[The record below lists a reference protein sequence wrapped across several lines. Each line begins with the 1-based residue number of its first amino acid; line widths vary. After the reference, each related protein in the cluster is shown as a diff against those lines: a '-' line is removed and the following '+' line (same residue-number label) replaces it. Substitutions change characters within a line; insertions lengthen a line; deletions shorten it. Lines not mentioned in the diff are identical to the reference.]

1 MNLKALLL
9 DVDGTL
15 ADTEAHGHL
24 PAYNRAFRDLD
35 LDWKW
40 SRKLYRDLLAQPGGR
55 ERIEHYIDHYKPD
68 LGAHGDRARSDRAAW
83 VRSVHE
89 RKSCRFRERLE
100 SGAVPLREGVE
111 RLISEAHAQGMRI
124 AIVTNA
130 SSASLEP
137 FLQYALGRRL
147 AGYIHAVVSGE
158 QVPRKKPA
166 PDIYRKACVE
176 VQCQPHEC
184 VAIEDSA
191 MGLRAAHA
199 AGVPALVTINADTDP
214 CNLDTACLVVDSLG
228 EPGKP
233 VQVIKPAEF
242 ALEYVDVAV
251 LRRLQAGAPQLPA
264 AGGAHG

>member
-1 MNLKALLL
+1 MSLKALLM

-35 LDWKW
+35 LDWNW
-40 SRKLYRDLLAQPGGR
+40 SRTLYRDLLEQPGGR

-68 LGAHGDRARSDRAAW
+68 LGSHGDEARADRKAW
-83 VRSVHE
+83 VQAVHE
-89 RKSCRFRERLE
+89 RKSSRFRERLKN
-100 SGAVPLREGVE
+100 GAVPLREGVE
-111 RLISEAHAQGMRI
+111 RLIIEAHDAGLRL

-130 SSASLEP
+130 SSATLRP
-137 FLQYALGRRL
+137 FLRYTLGKRL
-147 AGYIHAVVSGE
+147 RACIDIVVSGE
-158 QVPRKKPA
+158 QVTRKKPA
-166 PDIYRKACVE
+166 PDIYRKACAE
-176 VQCQPHEC
+176 IDCQPQEC

-199 AGVPALVTINADTDP
+199 AGVPAVVTINADTDP
-214 CNLDTACLVVDSLG
+214 CSLDSACLVVDSLG

-233 VQVIKPAEF
+233 VQVIKPPGF

-251 LRRLQAGAPQLPA
+251 LRLLQSGAGQFRA
-264 AGGAHG
+264 AGSAG